1 MQKLL
6 NYPIIGLIIILLLLI
21 IYTSMIKN
29 QRDKI
34 RSELSQAEQQLNQLV
49 HVNKN
54 LNGAID
60 LLEKQAQQNR
70 HYINDLEQ
78 KRLATQQQAN
88 QLTQQFKRQ
97 QHENKTI
104 YNWANQPVPDGLY

>member
-34 RSELSQAEQQLNQLV
+34 RSELSQAEQQIDQLV
-49 HVNKN
+49 QINTN
-54 LNGAID
+54 LNGTID

-70 HYINDLEQ
+70 QYINDLEQ
-78 KRLATQQQAN
+78 KRLVTQQQAN
-88 QLTQQFKRQ
+88 QILQQFKRQ
-97 QHENKTI
+97 QHEDKTI
-104 YNWANQPVPDGLY
+104 YNWANQPIPDGLY

>member
-21 IYTSMIKN
+21 IYTSIIKN

-34 RSELSQAEQQLNQLV
+34 RNELNQAEQQIDQLV
-49 HVNKN
+49 QVNKN

-70 HYINDLEQ
+70 NYINDLEQ
-78 KRLATQQQAN
+78 KRLATQQQAK

-97 QHENKTI
+97 QHEDKTI
-104 YNWANQPVPDGLY
+104 YNWANQPIPDSLY